1 MIDLHTHILPGVDDG
16 PRNLEGSLDMA
27 RAAAAD
33 GVEVLA
39 ATPHV
44 RDDYP
49 TDVATMERGV
59 DALREAL
66 RDAGIA
72 LELRPGA
79 ELALDRLD
87 RVGVDELRRFGLGG
101 NPAALL
107 LEFPY
112 VGWPLNVAEWLFRLV
127 AAGFTPV
134 LAHPER
140 NAEVMA
146 RPGRLEALVEAGAVV
161 QLTAAS
167 LDGRLGDGPR
177 RTALRL
183 IDARLAHLVASDA
196 HGPGIREI
204 GMSAA
209 ADAVGGGALA
219 HWLTHDVPAA
229 LLAGGP
235 LPPRPS
241 TRRRWRRRR

>member
-87 RVGVDELRRFGLGG
+87 QVGVDELRRFGLGG

-112 VGWPLNVAEWLFRLV
+112 VGWPLNVAEWLFRLI

-140 NAEVMA
+140 NAEVIA

-241 TRRRWRRRR
+241 RRRWRRRR